1 MIALESGLT
10 KRDKSDRPAVQAP
23 ADRLLP
29 LMKRLREEPAFAFD
43 MLLDHTAVD
52 WIEQGRF
59 ELVYQLYSSVHGH
72 YLMVVTSVPRDNPV
86 TPSVCGVWQGA
97 HWLERE
103 VFDLMGVLYDE
114 HPDLRRVFLDD
125 DFATHSQSPR
135 VQGGACLEGDGTA
148 TASNKTHSQ
157 SPRVPGPSGLEGGST
172 ANASNGHP
180 LRKDYKDDDMLE
192 LPK

>member
-1 MIALESGLT
+1 MDSEALLQAVIGLESGLQ
-10 KRDKSDRPAVQAP
+10 KRDKSDCPAVQTP

-29 LMKRLREEPAFAFD
+29 LMNRLREEPTLAFD
-43 MLLDHTAVD
+43 MLMDHTAID

-72 YLMVVTSVPRDNPV
+72 CLMVVTSVPRDNPV
-86 TPSVCGVWQGA
+86 AASVCGLWQGA

-103 VFDLMGVLYDE
+103 VFDLMGVLYDG

-125 DFATHSQSPR
+125 DWT
-135 VQGGACLEGDGTA
+135 D
-148 TASNKTHSQ
+148 
-157 SPRVPGPSGLEGGST
+157 
-172 ANASNGHP
+172 HP
-180 LRKDYKDDDMLE
+180 LRKDYKDDYMLE